1 MFKRGLTTAMS
12 LLFMVFAFST
22 LADAQ
27 IEQVTLYLN
36 AFLCGNECANDIQ
49 SALKVHTETIED
61 VKMDHKKHQ
70 VTLFP
75 NPKKPL
81 DLYDIRQDLQNA
93 GRIPWKIEITVT
105 GEVVDY
111 TKTYPKAHL
120 HHRKALKVKETGQQF
135 NLIEG
140 EQLDK
145 LQDFV
150 KAGHNLVTISG
161 EVPAFGEKQ
170 VALLVIKAFKEAKKE
185 KETGAVTLAVEGF
198 D

>member
-1 MFKRGLTTAMS
+1 MLKRGLTTAMS
-12 LLFMVFAFST
+12 LLLMVFTFNT
-22 LADAQ
+22 LAEAQ
-27 IEQVTLYLN
+27 IEKVTLYLD
-36 AFLCGNECANDIQ
+36 AFLCGVECARDVQ
-49 SALKVHTETIED
+49 SALKIYKEIED
-61 VKMDHKKHQ
+61 LEIDHKTHQ

-81 DLYDIRQDLQNA
+81 DLFDIRQELQNA
-93 GRIPWKIEITVT
+93 GRVPWKIEITVT

-111 TKTYPKAHL
+111 TKTFPKAHL

-145 LQDFV
+145 LQEFV

-161 EVPAFGEKQ
+161 EIPAFGEKQ
-170 VALLVIKAFKEAKKE
+170 VALLVIQAFKEAKKE
-185 KETGAVTLAVEGF
+185 EKTGSVTLAVEGF